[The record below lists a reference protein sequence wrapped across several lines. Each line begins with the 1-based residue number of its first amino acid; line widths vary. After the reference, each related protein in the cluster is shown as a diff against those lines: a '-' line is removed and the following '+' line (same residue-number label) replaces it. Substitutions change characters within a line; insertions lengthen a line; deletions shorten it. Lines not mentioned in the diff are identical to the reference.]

1 MRKMYN
7 LSILETQKAIKF
19 IKDLFQVNLAHA
31 LKLHRVTA
39 PLVLEKN
46 KGIND
51 DLNGSENPV
60 TFTSDANGISGEIP
74 QSLAKWKRMMLG
86 KYEIPLHEGIYADMN
101 AIRKDESLSSIHS
114 IYVDQWDW
122 ELHIKKTERNLETL
136 KVVVKKI
143 YEIIRLCQKEVNKKY
158 EWFAENLLPEEI
170 TFITSED
177 LLQRYPNKTPKERE
191 RLIASKYKAVFIMGI
206 GDNLSDGKPHDL
218 RAPDYDDWKLNGD
231 IIVWNETTKSALEL
245 SSMGI
250 RVDEVSLLE
259 QLDKSNNNSRKEL
272 DFHKK
277 LINKEFPYSIGGGI
291 GQSRLCYFLLH
302 KQHIGEVQS
311 SLWPKDVL
319 EEAEKNNIKL
329 L

>member
-1 MRKMYN
+1 MYD

-31 LKLHRVTA
+31 LRLHRVTA
-39 PLVLEKN
+39 PLVLERN

-51 DLNGSENPV
+51 DLNGKETPV
-60 TFTSDANGISGEIP
+60 TFVSNVNGISGEIP
-74 QSLAKWKRMMLG
+74 QSLAKWKRMTLA
-86 KYEIPLHEGIYADMN
+86 KYEVPLHEGIYADMN
-101 AIRKDESLSSIHS
+101 AIRKDEVLSDIHS

-136 KVVVKKI
+136 KVVVRKI
-143 YEIIRLCQKEVNKKY
+143 YEIIRFCQKEVNKKY
-158 EWFAENLLPEEI
+158 EWFSDNLLPEEI
-170 TFITSED
+170 TFITSEE
-177 LLQRYPNKTPKERE
+177 LLQKYPNKSPKKRE
-191 RLIASKYKAVFIMGI
+191 SLIAKEHKAVFIIGI
-206 GDNLSDGKPHDL
+206 GDELSDHKPHDL

-231 IIVWNETTKSALEL
+231 IIVWNETTNSALEL

-250 RVDEVSLLE
+250 RVDEVSILE
-259 QLDKSNNNSRKEL
+259 QLEKANENPRKDL
-272 DFHKK
+272 DFHKR

-311 SLWPKDVL
+311 SLWSEEIL
-319 EEAEKNNIKL
+319 EEAKENNIQL